1 MAILLIGNEVSMTI
15 PAGVTVGSG
24 SDVRTDKGTGSV
36 LDSDYVR
43 GTTKY
48 GQTSVGATWDLFENP
63 AYDDTQTVWFHVSFF
78 TGLSRDIASLQIVDG
93 SGDKIYAIEVDS
105 SFSGT
110 TLRAHSYNDAGT
122 ETTVSQVATATQSVD
137 DLDWCFDIAND
148 LVYFYQND
156 SLVGSLTLDLNQRT
170 AATTMVQL
178 EYLGGATSDLAGQ
191 SQMIVTTNEPT
202 LGWKV
207 KHINPDGAGNHTAW
221 TGAFTT
227 VNENLYDPATET
239 TIVGAGSN
247 SYTYDDV
254 QAGIQTGMEIRG
266 VLVATVATADVA
278 ATAPSV
284 QNLTRLSAVDYSL
297 GTAVNVES
305 GDNRSAIVDWEL
317 VNPGTSAAWTFTEI
331 NAAEFG
337 YTSS

>member
-1 MAILLIGNEVSMTI
+1 MTI
-15 PAGVTVGSG
+15 PAGVTVGGG

-48 GQTSVGATWDLFENP
+48 GATSVGATWDLFENP
-63 AYDDTQTVWFHVSFF
+63 AYDDTQYVWFHVSFF
-78 TGLSRDIASLQIVDG
+78 TGLSRDITSLEIVDG
-93 SGDKIYAIEVDS
+93 SGDKLYAIEVDS

-110 TLRAHSYNDAGT
+110 TLRAHAYNDAGT
-122 ETTVSQVATATQSVD
+122 ETTVSQVVTATQAVD
-137 DLDWCFDIAND
+137 DIDWCFDIAHD
-148 LVYFYQND
+148 MVHFYQNNV
-156 SLVGSLTLDLNQRT
+156 LRGSLTLDLNQRT

-178 EYLGGATSDLAGQ
+178 EYRGGASSDLAGQ

-221 TGAFTT
+221 TGAYTT
-227 VNENLYDPATET
+227 VNENLYDDTTET
-239 TIVGAGSN
+239 TVVGAGTN
-247 SYTYDDV
+247 TYTYDDV
-254 QAGIQTGMEIRG
+254 QAGIQTGMEPRG

-284 QNLTRLSAVDYSL
+284 QNVAYISSTDYSF
-297 GTAVNVES
+297 GSAVNVEG

-317 VNPGTSAAWTFTEI
+317 TNPDTSAAWTFTEI

-337 YTSS
+337 YKSS